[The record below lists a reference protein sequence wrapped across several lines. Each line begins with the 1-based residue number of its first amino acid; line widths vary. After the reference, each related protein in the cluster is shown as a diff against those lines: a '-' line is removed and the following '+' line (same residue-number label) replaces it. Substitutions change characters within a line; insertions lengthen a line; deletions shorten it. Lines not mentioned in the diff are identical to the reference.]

1 MSTNTQQPQSR
12 TLVAYFSATGTT
24 KRVAEAIVNAT
35 DATVFEITPKDAY
48 TARDLDWTD
57 RSSRVNTEHDDAD
70 GSVALT
76 QVTPDHWDSYDTVY
90 IGYPIWWGDAAWPL
104 ETFAKGNDFSGKTVI
119 PFCTSGS
126 SPAGQS
132 GAKLA
137 RLAGNRG
144 TWLDAKRFSAST
156 SDAEI
161 AKWVR
166 SVR

>member
-1 MSTNTQQPQSR
+1 MITSSDGP
-12 TLVAYFSATGTT
+12 TT
-24 KRVAEAIVNAT
+24 SI
-35 DATVFEITPKDAY
+35 PK
-48 TARDLDWTD
+48 ARARRWCG
-57 RSSRVNTEHDDAD
+57 AA
-70 GSVALT
+70 ALT
-76 QVTPDHWDSYDTVY
+76 MIIAATLDGCGAQSSSSTSSPTSS
-90 IGYPIWWGDAAWPL
+90 PIWWGDAAWPL